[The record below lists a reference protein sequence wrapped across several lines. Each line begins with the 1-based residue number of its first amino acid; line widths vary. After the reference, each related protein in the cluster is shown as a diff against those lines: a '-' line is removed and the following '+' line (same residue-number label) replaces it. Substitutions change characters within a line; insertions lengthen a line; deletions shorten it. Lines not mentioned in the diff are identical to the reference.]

1 MYPTMVPAS
10 KATLTELRV
19 VIEPFFIEEQFNLL
33 ELSTLFLQIGLY
45 PSSLSDISA
54 SSQPF
59 EGLGA
64 NRFPVLKF
72 H

>member
-1 MYPTMVPAS
+1 MYPTMVPTS

-33 ELSTLFLQIGLY
+33 ELSTLFLQIGLC
-45 PSSLSDISA
+45 PSNLSDISV
-54 SSQPF
+54 SFQPF

-64 NRFPVLKF
+64 NRFPVLKS